1 MLTPKVYEA
10 IKSNVEYT
18 QDKTIQFIK
27 AKGRILEY
35 LEQENSITNEKI
47 RDLCGF
53 TKQQA
58 RVTIDKMR
66 TENILRLEGKGKLSR
81 YIKVDD

>member
-1 MLTPKVYEA
+1 MTPKVYEA
-10 IKSNVEYT
+10 IKSDVEYT

-27 AKGRILEY
+27 AKSRILEY

-47 RDLCGF
+47 RELCGY

-58 RVTIDKMR
+58 RAAIDKMR
-66 TENILRLEGKGKLSR
+66 AENILKLEGKGKLSK